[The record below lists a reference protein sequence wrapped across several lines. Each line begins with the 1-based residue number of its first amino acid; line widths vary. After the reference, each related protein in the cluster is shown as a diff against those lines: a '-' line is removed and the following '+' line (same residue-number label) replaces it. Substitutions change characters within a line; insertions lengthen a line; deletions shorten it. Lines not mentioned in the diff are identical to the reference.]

1 MFPEML
7 AEPSRTHRPHR
18 IGTGILIL
26 PEISHRSGVSPDIQ
40 VVVAHPSVKS
50 IDFPGCFP
58 SILCCPAD
66 QVKERFLTFAQVASL
81 SHPVIH
87 LRVDINGIITAP
99 GGTHPVVPDSLEV
112 CTLASRSGGT
122 DHQVSG
128 IMEHHLCQTVFPGVV
143 Q

>member
-1 MFPEML
+1 MFPEMP
-7 AEPSRTHRPHR
+7 AEPSGTHRPHG

-26 PEISHRSGVSPDIQ
+26 SEISYRSGVSPDIQ
-40 VVVAHPSVKS
+40 VVVAHPAGKS
-50 IDFPGCFP
+50 IDLPGCLL
-58 SILCCPAD
+58 SILA
-66 QVKERFLTFAQVASL
+66 FTQVASL